1 MALIL
6 KSSIVINFRA
16 WYKQKSQKKQLQ
28 KNKKKYWKKIKQKYQ
43 WEEYTITLGK
53 LSKIGWGRYNNPA
66 FS

>member
-1 MALIL
+1 LLSIL
-6 KSSIVINFRA
+6 EPDIN
-16 WYKQKSQKKQLQ
+16 KNHKKKQLQ